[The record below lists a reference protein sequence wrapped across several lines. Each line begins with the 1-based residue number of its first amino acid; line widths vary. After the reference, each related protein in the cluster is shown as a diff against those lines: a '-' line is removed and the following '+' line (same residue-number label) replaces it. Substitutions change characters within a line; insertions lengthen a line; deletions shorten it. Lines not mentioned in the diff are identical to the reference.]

1 MAAQWRDCPTE
12 EDCMSADNL
21 GASTSFASVATRY
34 DETRDIPEAQLAACY
49 DRLRR
54 SEMLPLRGRILDA
67 GCGTGQISLPL
78 AKLGYEIRGYDLS
91 PEMAA
96 LAQAKCPAEL
106 RAIYRA
112 GDVRVLPEE
121 DASVDSVVVSKLLM
135 HVQDWQVA
143 CGELLR
149 VLRPGGCVINIA
161 ERGAFGNSVR
171 VHFAGCADALGLKN
185 RFLGVTDRNELAAFM
200 RGQGCIEHGAELGDL
215 AWTKRIVY
223 DEVLRQ
229 FEERHFAEFWYL
241 PLDAYARILNETAAW
256 VDAQPDGRS
265 TVETMRPYLSADI
278 FRKPPA

>member
-1 MAAQWRDCPTE
+1 
-12 EDCMSADNL
+12 MSVASL
-21 GASTSFASVATRY
+21 GASSSFSSVAARY

-49 DRLRR
+49 ERFRRL
-54 SEMLPLRGRILDA
+54 EILPPRGRFLDA

-96 LAQAKCPAEL
+96 LAEAKRRPEW
-106 RAIYRA
+106 RAVYGV
-112 GDVRVLPEE
+112 GDVRALPEK
-121 DASVDSVVVSKLLM
+121 DASFDGVVLSKLLM
-135 HVQDWQVA
+135 HVEAWRLA
-143 CGELLR
+143 CRELLR

-171 VHFAGCADALGLKN
+171 RHFSGCADALGFRN
-185 RFLGVTDRNELAAFM
+185 RFLGVTDRDELAAFM
-200 RGQGCIEHGAELGDL
+200 RERGCVEHAVDLGDL
-215 AWTKRIVY
+215 AWTKQVVHG
-223 DEVLRQ
+223 DALRQ
-229 FEERHFAEFWYL
+229 FEERHFSEFWYL

-256 VDAQPDGRS
+256 VDAQPNGRS